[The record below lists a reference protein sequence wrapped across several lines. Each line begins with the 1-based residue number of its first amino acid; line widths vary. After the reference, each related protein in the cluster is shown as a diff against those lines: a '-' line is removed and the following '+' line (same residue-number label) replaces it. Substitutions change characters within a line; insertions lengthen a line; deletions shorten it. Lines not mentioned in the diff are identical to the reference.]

1 MEVRGSVRP
10 KTRGLS
16 LAETGVIGII
26 ARTSSDPLLVAMS
39 PVHADAIAINSRFFT
54 GSDISVPSMGAGN
67 HANSN
72 HLLGTEAFFS
82 LFRDDFEDSATD
94 VGRVDRDVAGVER
107 EVVVAVLLATPTVD
121 LEELVALEVTD
132 TLIAVILEAST
143 FMALYSLSKAGLAST
158 STSIAL

>member
-1 MEVRGSVRP
+1 
-10 KTRGLS
+10 
-16 LAETGVIGII
+16 
-26 ARTSSDPLLVAMS
+26 
-39 PVHADAIAINSRFFT
+39 
-54 GSDISVPSMGAGN
+54 MGAGN

>member
-10 KTRGLS
+10 KASGLS
-16 LAETGVIGII
+16 LAGTGVVGII
-26 ARTSSDPLLVAMS
+26 ARASSEPLLVAMS
-39 PVHADAIAINSRFFT
+39 PVHADIIAINSRFFT

-72 HLLGTEAFFS
+72 HLLGTEAFRS

-107 EVVVAVLLATPTVD
+107 DVVVAVLLATRTVD
-121 LEELVALEVTD
+121 LELVALEVTG
-132 TLIAVILEAST
+132 TLIAVILGASI
-143 FMALYSLSKAGLAST
+143 FMALYSLSKAGRAST
-158 STSIAL
+158 SISIAL